1 MKYFSLF
8 ALALA
13 LAFSSC
19 KKKDV
24 VDPPY
29 VDPNAALK
37 KSIIE
42 NYADIAYYT
51 YLDSYNKAV
60 DLKTA
65 INAFTNDPTNTT
77 KFADAKAAWL
87 FSRESYGQTEAF
99 RFASGPIDDANGP
112 EGLLNSWPLD
122 EVYIDY
128 VSGDANSG
136 IINNTVLYP
145 SITKSMLDSLNTQGG
160 ETNISVGYHAIEF
173 LLWGQD
179 LTAPSAK
186 IPGQR
191 PNTDFVDGG
200 TASNQSRRRQYL
212 SICADLLVEHLEY
225 VKNAWDPAVA
235 NNYRTTFLALSAND
249 AIKNMMTGMGA
260 LSKSELAGQ
269 RIFTAYDNQDQ
280 EDEHSCFSDNTHR
293 DIRLNASGIRN
304 IYTGNYTRADGISV
318 VSGESLNDLLKIVD
332 PTLAATVMSQL
343 NMALQKVND
352 TAIPFDFAV
361 TDANS
366 RPAVLE
372 AVNNLKDLGDEF
384 VLAAKAL
391 GITISTATE

>member
-1 MKYFSLF
+1 MKKFLIFSLF
-8 ALALA
+8 MLTIITG
-13 LAFSSC
+13 FDSC
-19 KKKDV
+19 KKEPKKEDDV
-24 VDPPY
+24 VT
-29 VDPNAALK
+29 DPNAALK

-65 INAFTNDPTNTT
+65 IDAFTSDPTNTT
-77 KFADAKAAWL
+77 KFAGAKAAWL
-87 FSRESYGQTEAF
+87 ISRESYGQTEAF
-99 RFASGPIDDANGP
+99 RFANGPIDDANGP

-122 EVYIDY
+122 EAYIDY
-128 VSGDANSG
+128 VSGDANAG
-136 IINNTVLYP
+136 IINNNVLYP
-145 SITKSMLDSLNTQGG
+145 TISENMLDSLNTVGG

-212 SICADLLVEHLEY
+212 SICADLLVDHLEY
-225 VKNAWDPAVA
+225 VKNAWDPAVS

-249 AIKNMMTGMGA
+249 AIKNMMTGIGA

-293 DIRLNASGIRN
+293 DIRLNAEGIRN

-318 VSGESLNDLLKIVD
+318 VSGESLHDLLKVIN
-332 PTLAATVMSQL
+332 P
-343 NMALQKVND
+343 
-352 TAIPFDFAV
+352 
-361 TDANS
+361 
-366 RPAVLE
+366 
-372 AVNNLKDLGDEF
+372 
-384 VLAAKAL
+384 
-391 GITISTATE
+391 